1 MAAFK
6 RTKEPGNELSLKAGE
21 AERRLRTIEKML
33 LDDLKLE
40 EATKTVRMLA
50 RRAAEF
56 FLLAESMASQLNQGH
71 PISVELMGRNS
82 DRLARTMKELRDQ
95 AVLVR
100 IREQNAKVHAAMTAD
115 EDDDEV
121 PPQPPRRPPPRA
133 TVGSPT
139 PRRRGG
145 IRRFVVDGEV
155 TREI

>member
-21 AERRLRTIEKML
+21 AERRLRAIEKTL
-33 LDDLKLE
+33 LEDLQLE
-40 EATKTVRMLA
+40 EATKTIRMLA

-56 FLLAESMASQLNQGH
+56 FLLAESMASQLNHGH

-100 IREQNAKVHAAMTAD
+100 IREQSARAHAAMAED
-115 EDDDEV
+115 QDDDEV
-121 PPQPPRRPPPRA
+121 MPHPPRRVPPRA
-133 TVGSPT
+133 TAESPA

-145 IRRFVVDGEV
+145 IRRFIVDGEM